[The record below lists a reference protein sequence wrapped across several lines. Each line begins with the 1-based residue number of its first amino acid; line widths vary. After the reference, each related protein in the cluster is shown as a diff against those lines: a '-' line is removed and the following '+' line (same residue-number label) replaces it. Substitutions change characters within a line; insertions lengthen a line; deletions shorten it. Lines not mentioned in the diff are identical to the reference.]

1 MFVTLFPD
9 LFDAACL
16 SHLGDPEGGNTR
28 GNANLIIE
36 GSVLCQDL
44 EDVKVFSFLHNVDVF
59 LMEAMDKRKTNSHR
73 ELSSTTLIGQIYC
86 LLFLWSE
93 RMGNSL

>member
-16 SHLGDPEGGNTR
+16 SHLGDPAEETR

-44 EDVKVFSFLHNVDVF
+44 EGVKVFSFLHNVDVF

>member
-9 LFDAACL
+9 LFDATCL
-16 SHLGDPEGGNTR
+16 SHLGDPAGGNTR

-36 GSVLCQDL
+36 GSVLCQEL